1 VQTEVL
7 YGKAIEFAEL
17 KGTEKVIDAY
27 CGIGTI
33 GLIASKNAKELIGCE
48 VNADAIKDAKIN
60 AKINNITNAK
70 FICADAGEFMLKM
83 KESGEKADVVFMDPP
98 RSGSDEAF
106 MSSVMKLAP
115 KKIVYISCGP
125 DTLARDLKYM
135 TKGSEYKVERMV
147 GCDMFSFT
155 QHVETVVLLNYKM

>member
-17 KGTEKVIDAY
+17 KGSEKVIDAY

-33 GLIASKNAKELIGCE
+33 GLIAAKNVKELIGCE

-83 KESGEKADVVFMDPP
+83 KDAGEKADVVFMDPP
-98 RSGSDEAF
+98 RAGSDRKF
-106 MSSVMKLAP
+106 LSSVLALAP
-115 KKIVYISCGP
+115 EKIVYISCNP
-125 DTLARDLKYM
+125 ETQQRDLFYL
-135 TKGSEYKVERMV
+135 TKNGYKVKKIQPV
-147 GCDMFSFT
+147 DMFPYTS
-155 QHVETVVLLNYKM
+155 HVETVVLLQQK